1 MHGTNGAPHSLPA
14 PPYRG
19 VGEVR
24 GGGHLESARAGEAM
38 TMLSPARG
46 VGSEGLCPGASAPAM
61 SLQVLELRACAQGA
75 ERGATVKSS
84 NRDREDNAKTSERW
98 PLCRLDGVGGDPLE
112 APLWGGGLT
121 LPQSVR
127 VSNSAT
133 KTLKER

>member
-24 GGGHLESARAGEAM
+24 GGGHLESARAGEVM
-38 TMLSPARG
+38 TMLSPAGPTIPQAPR
-46 VGSEGLCPGASAPAM
+46 PGASAPTV
-61 SLQVLELRACAQGA
+61 SLQVLEARACAQGA

-98 PLCRLDGVGGDPLE
+98 PLCRLDGVGSASSLFLPRG
-112 APLWGGGLT
+112 WGLST
-121 LPQSVR
+121 SKPAFR
-127 VSNSAT
+127 HRP
-133 KTLKER
+133 KCYRR

>member
-1 MHGTNGAPHSLPA
+1 
-14 PPYRG
+14 
-19 VGEVR
+19 
-24 GGGHLESARAGEAM
+24 
-38 TMLSPARG
+38 MLSPAGPTIPQAPR
-46 VGSEGLCPGASAPAM
+46 PGASAPTV
-61 SLQVLELRACAQGA
+61 SLQVLEPRACAQGA

-98 PLCRLDGVGGDPLE
+98 PLCRLDGVGSASSLFPLRG
-112 APLWGGGLT
+112 WGLT